1 MPRQRQRI
9 VFCDCFDCRDRP
21 EVSLTPE
28 QLDAATAVARQEPPP
43 KALLLYATGFVVA
56 ADGATNLDAC
66 TLPHC
71 NLVVREGNLG
81 LLAVRAAEEAAGQGP
96 APAMSELSQLL
107 GVYQVGCVAPPS
119 GWGGLAPQPPQAPA
133 TPRMTSPHAPL
144 TNHRVPLWEVIRP
157 QSSSPSSSSGGGG
170 EGSLPSL
177 GARFKGMQAALGSTS
192 AVARQLAQRLGVAV
206 VERLCLGTAG
216 QGREAA
222 AAATT
227 TGADAVTAAPVAPAS
242 GGADGTAGR
251 AASLG
256 LPDAAAFAREVSS
269 ELGAAEGSSGRDL
282 LLLHLDLDDLRGAA
296 ALPAAAAAPGGGAA
310 AEPAPDADGGAEAGG
325 ADGAADGGADA
336 EAEAD
341 ARWDAGCEGL
351 EWIDSL
357 VKALLAL
364 PEIRERTLLVLMLSP
379 AGHPMPGIA
388 GQGGVGTGSGGGGGA
403 LLQPGGAMV
412 DPSAAVVTPRNLA
425 QVGRGGGA
433 AAALAAAAAVGT
445 AGAGAGGALAVLDAS
460 DFPLVS
466 RPVQSFELLGM
477 GRVETDAHAP
487 LLVARRLPGVVR
499 RDRAE
504 RLGYK
509 EALTVGGGGAI
520 LVDRLL
526 PEVAYKIGRSPKYGA

>member
-107 GVYQVGCVAPPS
+107 GVYQ
-119 GWGGLAPQPPQAPA
+119 
-133 TPRMTSPHAPL
+133 
-144 TNHRVPLWEVIRP
+144 EVIRP